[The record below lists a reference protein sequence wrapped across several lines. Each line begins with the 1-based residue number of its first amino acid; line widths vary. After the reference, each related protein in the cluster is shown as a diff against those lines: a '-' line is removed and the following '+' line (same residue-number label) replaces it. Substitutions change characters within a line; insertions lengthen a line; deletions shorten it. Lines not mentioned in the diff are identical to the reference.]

1 MTLQELE
8 SNTKDKNQIN
18 VSLQIIT
25 EENFLVL

>member
-25 EENFLVL
+25 EENCLVL